1 MPQPEPMP
9 WIARVFILVF
19 FSVWFGLMYLMLARP
34 RSYIEWFLTRP
45 WKRFGVTVSVT
56 DERMLKRRML
66 LLVVP
71 LLLGSLGFVVAMLV
85 GGPFSSK

>member
-1 MPQPEPMP
+1 MP
-9 WIARVFILVF
+9 WMAWVFILAF
-19 FSVWFGLMYLMLARP
+19 FGVWFGFVYLMLARP
-34 RSYIEWFLTRP
+34 RSYIEWFVTRP

-66 LLVVP
+66 LLAVP
-71 LLLGSLGFVVAMLV
+71 VLLGGLGFVVAMLV

>member
-1 MPQPEPMP
+1 MP
-9 WIARVFILVF
+9 WMAWVFILVF
-19 FSVWFGLMYLMLARP
+19 FGVWCGLVYLMLARP
-34 RSYIEWFLTRP
+34 RSYIEWFVTKP

-66 LLVVP
+66 LLAVP
-71 LLLGSLGFVVAMLV
+71 VLLGGLGFVVAIFV